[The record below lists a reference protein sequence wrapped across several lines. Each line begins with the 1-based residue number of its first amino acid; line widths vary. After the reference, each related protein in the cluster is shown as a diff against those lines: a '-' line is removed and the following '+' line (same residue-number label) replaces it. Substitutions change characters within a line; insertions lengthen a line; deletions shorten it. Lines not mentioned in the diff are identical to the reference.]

1 MHAEI
6 SHSKQVILQDA
17 GNYIRA
23 IKPEFDE
30 LRYAIEE
37 QAESWDKI
45 RGMLWGFPEMIKY
58 DIQIKRRGLGCICM
72 RSDIWI
78 KQRLAEI

>member
-1 MHAEI
+1 M
-6 SHSKQVILQDA
+6 QD
-17 GNYIRA
+17 GGKYIRA
-23 IKPEFDE
+23 IKPEFCE

-37 QAESWDKI
+37 QSEIQDKI
-45 RGMLWGFPEMIKY
+45 GVMFLGFSEMIKY
-58 DIQIKRRGLGCICM
+58 DSTSKRHGLGCTCM